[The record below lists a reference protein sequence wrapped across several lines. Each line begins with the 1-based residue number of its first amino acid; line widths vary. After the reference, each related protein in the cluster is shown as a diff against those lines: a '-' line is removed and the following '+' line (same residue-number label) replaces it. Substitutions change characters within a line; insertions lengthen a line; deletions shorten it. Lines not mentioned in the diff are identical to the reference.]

1 MHIEL
6 DLDCLDGGLYALE
19 RCDNCILTDMD
30 DAVTDDGLDF
40 DGLDVGDIVIKGL
53 DVHVSIVNQC
63 PFRVNIEHLD
73 DEQVCVGACCVILW
87 SGDGDTFSP
96 WIFLLWSPF
105 WEKAKKLCR
114 ELPACLVVVSIF
126 PELI

>member
-53 DVHVSIVNQC
+53 DVHVSISD
-63 PFRVNIEHLD
+63 P
-73 DEQVCVGACCVILW
+73 
-87 SGDGDTFSP
+87 SGST
-96 WIFLLWSPF
+96 
-105 WEKAKKLCR
+105 
-114 ELPACLVVVSIF
+114 
-126 PELI
+126 